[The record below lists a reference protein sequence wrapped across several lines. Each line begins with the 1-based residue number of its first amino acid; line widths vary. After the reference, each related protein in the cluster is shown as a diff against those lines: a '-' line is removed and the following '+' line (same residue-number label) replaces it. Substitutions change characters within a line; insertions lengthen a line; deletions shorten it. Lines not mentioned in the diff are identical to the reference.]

1 MSVIRVPKPQGK
13 FDPSRPVS
21 SLLSTQIQHLH
32 EAEKNLP
39 PRYHSEHYI
48 KAIRTEGEAAEYIR
62 DVTEA
67 IYRAHA
73 DAKAGRA
80 RRARS
85 GISLAA
91 AAEEKPTAKRAGGT
105 KAKQNKTRGRTK
117 PQR

>member
-21 SLLSTQIQHLH
+21 SLLSTQVQHLH

-48 KAIRTEGEAAEYIR
+48 KTIRTEGEAAEYIR

-67 IYRAHA
+67 IYAAHSEA
-73 DAKAGRA
+73 EAQRA
-80 RRARS
+80 RRGFA
-85 GISLAA
+85 LAA
-91 AAEEKPTAKRAGGT
+91 GDGTPPARRTGGT
-105 KAKQNKTRGRTK
+105 KAKKNVSKVRPK
-117 PQR
+117 P